1 MPFLPPSQRPS
12 VIKSESGK
20 EIAVDKVKVEGKEKI
35 LRRGEVSGT
44 SVDARV
50 ALTRPCRRYTSVWSG
65 RYTLRR
71 SS

>member
-1 MPFLPPSQRPS
+1 

-20 EIAVDKVKVEGKEKI
+20 DIVVDKVKVEGKEKI
-35 LRRGEVSGT
+35 LRRGEVSETG
-44 SVDARV
+44 VAAHL
-50 ALTRPCRRYTSVWSG
+50 ALTPPSRRYTSVWSG

>member
-1 MPFLPPSQRPS
+1 

-20 EIAVDKVKVEGKEKI
+20 DIVVDKVKVEGKEKI
-35 LRRGEVSGT
+35 LRRGEVSET
-44 SVDARV
+44 SDDAQV
-50 ALTRPCRRYTSVWSG
+50 ALIPPCRRYTSVWSE